1 MVFQSVFGVVNSTRL
16 LPKPKLCFKKMKK
29 EITTS
34 ISVVLYLQLAAK
46 VHILNFLSLFF
57 LFIFL
62 PCNLNAA
69 STLLGTPDQSFR
81 MSLGKPGS
89 ILLLCSSYLIIQ
101 IYKVEIYEKH

>member
-16 LPKPKLCFKKMKK
+16 LPKPKLGFKKMKK

-57 LFIFL
+57 FFLFF
-62 PCNLNAA
+62 
-69 STLLGTPDQSFR
+69 TL
-81 MSLGKPGS
+81 
-89 ILLLCSSYLIIQ
+89 
-101 IYKVEIYEKH
+101 